1 MLYEIE
7 VLKTNPIMSE
17 KFLKFAEAEKLTK
30 AQQKSVTG
38 GEEPAEDESIH
49 PRKGKVAAS

>member
-1 MLYEIE
+1 
-7 VLKTNPIMSE
+7 MSE

-38 GEEPAEDESIH
+38 GEEPVEDESIH